1 MATGPPVIIVGAGPS
16 GLATSACLAR
26 RGVASV
32 VLERDDCVASL
43 WRKRAYDRLHLHLPK
58 QISALPHAP
67 HGAAAPEYLPR
78 DDFVRYLDA
87 YADRFAV
94 QALLRRSV
102 RAAHFVEHPAGGDE
116 HGHWEV
122 EALNLG
128 TGKEEKH
135 AARFLVVAAG
145 EFDEKAIPAVPGL
158 DTFPGKAI
166 HSSEYRSAKGLEGK
180 AVLVV
185 GCGNS
190 GMEIALDLAES
201 GAAASVVVRGEA
213 HLLTRRIMSLSTSL
227 FAYLPLWA
235 IDNLALFMCYLA
247 FGGDTA
253 KHGVPRPALGPFARK
268 LQKNAY
274 PVIDVGTYARSKPAR
289 SGSSLPGRG

>member
-1 MATGPPVIIVGAGPS
+1 M
-16 GLATSACLAR
+16 
-26 RGVASV
+26 
-32 VLERDDCVASL
+32 
-43 WRKRAYDRLHLHLPK
+43 
-58 QISALPHAP
+58 
-67 HGAAAPEYLPR
+67 
-78 DDFVRYLDA
+78 
-87 YADRFAV
+87 
-94 QALLRRSV
+94 
-102 RAAHFVEHPAGGDE
+102 
-116 HGHWEV
+116 
-122 EALNLG
+122 
-128 TGKEEKH
+128 
-135 AARFLVVAAG
+135 
-145 EFDEKAIPAVPGL
+145 
-158 DTFPGKAI
+158 
-166 HSSEYRSAKGLEGK
+166 
-180 AVLVV
+180 LVV